1 MIKNRTRKNGQNVEY
16 SENGINHTKK
26 QQRKSMDELKVIA
39 RLRRI
44 KNSQKLTKEDLILS
58 LLK

>member
-1 MIKNRTRKNGQNVEY
+1 
-16 SENGINHTKK
+16 
-26 QQRKSMDELKVIA
+26 MDELKVIA

>member
-1 MIKNRTRKNGQNVEY
+1 
-16 SENGINHTKK
+16 
-26 QQRKSMDELKVIA
+26 MDELKAIA

-44 KNSQKLTKEDLILS
+44 KNSQKLTKKDLILS